1 MRATAID
8 AAAAA
13 LALARSASACDDSS
27 MITPSLPLPPSCR
40 VAAEALAMEGSLVLA
55 SMQTIW
61 EALDDPARAT
71 LSARLDDQV
80 SGHWARVACASPYWR
95 RLLER
100 EPFWILDLEAAPVV
114 LEASAVASTEEDF
127 FRALRRDRQR
137 AMARIIWQDLWGPE
151 RLDATLTALT
161 ELAEACLGRS
171 LEFGQ
176 KLLTERHGQPRNAAG
191 AIVPFTILA
200 MGKLG
205 GRELNLS
212 SDIDLLFVYG
222 EGGQS
227 DGPLPLDLGEY
238 FQRLARWL
246 IRALDSNSA
255 DGFVFRVDT
264 RLRPFGDV
272 GPLCVSAAALEQY
285 YQAHGRDWERFAWI
299 KARPVAGDLRFGEQV
314 LADNRHFAY
323 RRYLDF
329 TALAGMREVKALMD
343 LEQGPNSRNLK
354 KGRGG
359 IREIEFVCQAL
370 QLIHGGRLPGLRQPN
385 TLEALQALRT
395 AQLLAP
401 ADADFLESSYRLWRR
416 VEHALQM
423 VEDRQTQQ
431 LPDDA
436 LAWQRLACALAYSDP
451 AHLQNEIRARREQV
465 HALFHDLLLE
475 GPEYRDDP
483 THQLWQT
490 AQVAAPDFDARA
502 LLAPWQFEDPETV
515 WERLRRFA
523 QSRNVALR
531 LSQRGRQR
539 LDQLLPRYLD
549 LCRSFQPA
557 DVGLQRLLDLTEAL
571 LPHAHYLALL
581 AENPDF
587 LASVAD
593 LLHSPWLAQA
603 LVRHPILLD
612 DLLSRQEHDPTLW
625 RRELAAELAGA
636 TDTEERMDALR
647 RFKNSEYLLLA
658 ADFWSGRLDSMQLG
672 ERLSELA
679 EIAIEQ
685 ALQWAEADLRER
697 HGSLGVEAGGCDEDH
712 KPAFAVI
719 AYGKLGGR
727 EMGLASDLDLVFL
740 YDAPPDAESNGR
752 IPLSAS
758 AWYAR
763 LGQRLIHIL
772 TLPTRAGILYEIDM
786 RLRPSGQS
794 GPLVSSWTAFA
805 RYQRESAWTWE
816 HQALCRARPIAGSP
830 DLCQRFAQL
839 RREIL
844 CRPREAGNLAHDII
858 AMRQRIQDAKQ
869 IPAHRF
875 DLKLSPGAL
884 TDIEFLV
891 QFAMLSTCAR
901 APQLSAHSNTRKL
914 IAALQEAGVWT
925 AARAKTL
932 EEALSLFRY
941 SENRRWLALVSR
953 SVADVD
959 PEAAALHK
967 AAQGVLEVWREAL
980 GPRAAEE
987 N

>member
-1 MRATAID
+1 LPTGVG
-8 AAAAA
+8 
-13 LALARSASACDDSS
+13 ALARAASACDHSP
-27 MITPSLPLPPSCR
+27 MTERCTPLPASCR
-40 VAAEALAMEGSLVLA
+40 VAAEALALDRDLVRA
-55 SMQTIW
+55 SMQTVW
-61 EALDDPARAT
+61 AALTDDARAV
-71 LSARLDDQV
+71 LAPRLDAEFCR
-80 SGHWARVACASPYWR
+80 HWARVACASPYWR

-100 EPFWILDLEAAPVV
+100 EPQWILDLDAAPVV
-114 LEASAVASTEEDF
+114 LEASAEVHDEQHF
-127 FRALRRDRQR
+127 FQALRRDRQR
-137 AMARIIWQDLWGPE
+137 AMARIVWQDLWAPE
-151 RLDATLTALT
+151 RLDATLGALT
-161 ELAEACLGRS
+161 ELAEACLGRA
-171 LEFGQ
+171 LDFGQ
-176 KLLTERHGQPRNAAG
+176 KLLAERHGQPRNEAG
-191 AIVPFTILA
+191 AIVPFTVLA
-200 MGKLG
+200 LGKLG

-227 DGPLPLDLGEY
+227 DGPLPLDLAEY

-246 IRALDSNSA
+246 IRALDSNTA

-299 KARPVAGDLRFGEQV
+299 KARPVAGDLDFGAQI
-314 LADNRHFAY
+314 LADNRRFAY

-359 IREIEFVCQAL
+359 IREIEFICQAL
-370 QLIHGGRLPGLRQPN
+370 QLIHGGRLPALREPN
-385 TLEALQALRT
+385 TLAALR
-395 AQLLAP
+395 ALSAAGLLTP

-431 LPDDA
+431 LPDDD
-436 LAWQRLACALAYSDP
+436 LAWQRLACALAYADDP
-451 AHLQNEIRARREQV
+451 ADLQEAIRSRREGV
-465 HALFHDLLLE
+465 HALFRDLLLE
-475 GPEYRDDP
+475 GPEVKDDP
-483 THQLWQT
+483 KTLALWQT
-490 AQVAAPDFDARA
+490 VQSAAPDFDARA
-502 LLAPWQFEDPETV
+502 LLAPWRFEDPEAV

-523 QSRNVALR
+523 RSRNVAVR
-531 LSQRGRQR
+531 LSSRGRQR

-549 LCRSFQPA
+549 LCRDFHPA
-557 DVGLQRLLDLTEAL
+557 DVGVQRLLDLTEAL

-581 AENPDF
+581 AENTDF
-587 LASVAD
+587 LATVAS

-603 LVRHPILLD
+603 LTRHPILLD
-612 DLLSRQEHDPTLW
+612 DLLSRQDRDLRLW
-625 RRELAAELAGA
+625 RQELAAELAHA
-636 TDTEERMDALR
+636 KDTEERMDALR
-647 RFKNSEYLLLA
+647 RFKNSENLLLA
-658 ADFWSGRLDSMQLG
+658 ADFWTGRLDSIQLG

-679 EIAIEQ
+679 EIAIQE
-685 ALQWAEADLRER
+685 ALRWALADIRDR
-697 HGSLGVEAGGCDEDH
+697 HGALGEDRGDDNEGQV
-712 KPAFAVI
+712 PAFAVI

-740 YDAPPDAESNGR
+740 YDAPPDAESKGR
-752 IPLSAS
+752 LPLPAS
-758 AWYAR
+758 TWYAR

-794 GPLVSSWTAFA
+794 GPLVSSWAAFA

-839 RREIL
+839 RREVL
-844 CRPREAGNLAHDII
+844 CRPRETRTLARDIVE
-858 AMRQRIQDAKQ
+858 MRERIHSAKK
-869 IPAHRF
+869 IPADAF
-875 DLKLSPGAL
+875 DLKSSPGGL

-891 QFAMLSTCAR
+891 QFAMLSHCAR
-901 APQLSAHSNTRKL
+901 APQLSERSNTRSL
-914 IAALQEAGVWT
+914 IAALEEAGVWT
-925 AARAKTL
+925 AAQARAL
-932 EEALSLFRY
+932 EEALDLFRHN
-941 SENRRWLALVSR
+941 ENRRWLTLGSR
-953 SVADVD
+953 SVADID
-959 PEAAALHK
+959 PEAAALRT
-967 AAQGVLEVWREAL
+967 AARAVLELWRETF
-980 GPRAAEE
+980 GPRAVEE

>member
-1 MRATAID
+1 MASMTTAH
-8 AAAAA
+8 
-13 LALARSASACDDSS
+13 
-27 MITPSLPLPPSCR
+27 PPLPEPCR
-40 VAAEALAMEGSLVLA
+40 VAAGALVTDGPLVLA
-55 SMQTIW
+55 AMQSAW
-61 EALDDPARAT
+61 DALDDTERAT
-71 LSARLDDQV
+71 LTARL
-80 SGHWARVACASPYWR
+80 GTEFCAHWAQVACASPYWR
-95 RLLER
+95 RLLQR
-100 EPFWILDLEAAPVV
+100 HPQWLLDLDAEPVA
-114 LEASAVASTEEDF
+114 LEAGAEAGDEDGF
-127 FRALRRDRQR
+127 LRALRRDRQH

-161 ELAEACLGRS
+161 RLAEACLAS
-171 LEFGQ
+171 ALDFGQ
-176 KLLTERHGQPRNAAG
+176 KLLAQRHGLPRNEAG
-191 AIVPFTILA
+191 AIVPFAVLA

-205 GRELNLS
+205 GCELNLS

-246 IRALDSNSA
+246 IRALDTNTA
-255 DGFVFRVDT
+255 EGFVFRVDT

-299 KARPVAGDLRFGEQV
+299 KARPVAGDLSFGKQI
-314 LADNRHFAY
+314 LADNLHFAY

-329 TALAGMREVKALMD
+329 TALTGMREVKALMD

-359 IREIEFVCQAL
+359 IREIEFICQAL
-370 QLIHGGRLPGLRQPN
+370 QLIHGGRLPALRQHN
-385 TLEALQALRT
+385 TLAALAALRS
-395 AQLLAP
+395 AGLLTP

-431 LPDDA
+431 LPDNDA
-436 LAWQRLACALAYSDP
+436 AWQRLACALAYGDP
-451 AHLQNEIRARREQV
+451 ARLREAIRTRRERV
-465 HALFHDLLLE
+465 HALFRDLLLE
-475 GPEYRDDP
+475 DPEPEDNP
-483 THQLWQT
+483 KKAELWQA
-490 AQVAAPDFDARA
+490 AQAAAPDFDART
-502 LLAPWQFEDPETV
+502 LLAPWQFVDPEAV

-523 QSRNVALR
+523 QSRNVAVR
-531 LSQRGRQR
+531 LSRRGRQR

-549 LCRSFQPA
+549 LCQGFSPP

-581 AENPDF
+581 AENADF
-587 LASVAD
+587 LATVTH

-612 DLLSRQEHDPTLW
+612 DLLSRQDRDPSLW
-625 RRELAAELAGA
+625 RQELAAELAGA

-647 RFKNSEYLLLA
+647 RFKNSETLLLA
-658 ADFWSGRLDSMQLG
+658 ADFWTEGLDAASLG
-672 ERLSELA
+672 GHLSELA
-679 EIAIEQ
+679 EVAIQQ
-685 ALQWAEADLRER
+685 ALQWAEADMLER
-697 HGSLGVEAGGCDEDH
+697 HGSLRGGDGDSSTDPV
-712 KPAFAVI
+712 PAFAVI

-740 YDAPPDAESNGR
+740 YDAPDDGESDGR
-752 IPLSAS
+752 IPLSSS
-758 AWYAR
+758 AWFAR

-830 DLCQRFAQL
+830 ELCQRFAQL

-844 CRPREAGNLAHDII
+844 CRSRQTDALARDIV
-858 AMRQRIQDAKQ
+858 AMRQRIHATKK
-869 IPAHRF
+869 IPAGRF
-875 DLKLSPGAL
+875 DLKLSPGGL

-891 QFAMLSTCAR
+891 QFAMLSSCPT
-901 APQLSAHSNTRKL
+901 APQLSEQHNTGVL
-914 IAALQEAGVWT
+914 IAALRDAGIWT
-925 AARAKTL
+925 AAQAKIL
-932 EEALSLFRY
+932 EEALGLFRY
-941 SENRRWLALVSR
+941 SENRRWLALASR
-953 SVADVD
+953 SVADTD
-959 PEAAALHK
+959 PESGALHEAAEGVLRAWREILGLR
-967 AAQGVLEVWREAL
+967 AAQES
-980 GPRAAEE
+980 
-987 N
+987 